1 MATTRTA
8 TSPKKPT
15 TPTKIA
21 TKASAAKPPAK
32 PAPKASAAKPT
43 PKVAPQ
49 VSAAKPAAK
58 PRRTRVVVAVPE
70 AAPLAEVIALPAS
83 RPRRRGRSARPVLPV
98 ALGSLTQPGARAG
111 DSCERCG
118 TERVTSL
125 ALVLTDGT
133 PVRFTSC
140 HACEHRTWLGPNGP
154 LDRTT
159 VLERTRKIR

>member
-1 MATTRTA
+1 MAITRTA
-8 TSPKKPT
+8 TSPEKPANAAK
-15 TPTKIA
+15 PKPA
-21 TKASAAKPPAK
+21 TEASAAKPKPK
-32 PAPKASAAKPT
+32 PA
-43 PKVAPQ
+43 
-49 VSAAKPAAK
+49 
-58 PRRTRVVVAVPE
+58 E
-70 AAPLAEVIALPAS
+70 PLAEVLTLPVS

-111 DSCERCG
+111 DACESCG

-154 LDRTT
+154 LDRDT